1 MTESIALETVTET
14 PVLNLTVACGMGYRA
29 CNIYAS
35 QLYAAQAGD
44 TIIDDGMASN
54 LCGEELRVT
63 VAHRTERT
71 VVLLVEQRGWTENH
85 SQLEH
90 TRSTK
95 LVAVELMA

>member
-1 MTESIALETVTET
+1 MTIELETVTE
-14 PVLNLTVACGMGYRA
+14 PAVLNLTVACGIGYRA

-35 QLYAAQAGD
+35 QLYAAKTGD

-85 SQLEH
+85 NQVER
-90 TRSTK
+90 TRSTR